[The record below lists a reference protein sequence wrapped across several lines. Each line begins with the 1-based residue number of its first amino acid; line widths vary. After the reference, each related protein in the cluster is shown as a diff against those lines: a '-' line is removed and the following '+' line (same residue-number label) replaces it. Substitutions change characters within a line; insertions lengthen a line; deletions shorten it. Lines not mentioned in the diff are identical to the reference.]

1 MKKISAL
8 ILLVLVIGTIDA
20 YASGDRKQKTETRKY
35 SNEYLDTV
43 KVDKELVINDY
54 VMVGVEY
61 GGGVSRQLF
70 NPPYMQDNLWSMDYY
85 GVSITKY
92 SKMFGFMPYFGLQAG
107 LFHGSEGYLMKENK
121 ETGATAVVNGATR
134 CVYKVV
140 DIPVTA
146 QFHYD
151 MDHFK
156 ILGALGIYGG
166 YRYSIERS
174 GYMVTDETKYAFL
187 DTDRRFDYGLK
198 GGAGFGIVFDPFEI
212 HVKANV
218 RYSWS
223 TLYEPDYKSDYYYSF
238 AYPLD
243 INLSVGMFIQLGS
256 RSGKDKATLRKEAK
270 ALVFG
275 EN

>member
-1 MKKISAL
+1 MKKIFPLIL
-8 ILLVLVIGTIDA
+8 ILLLSA
-20 YASGDRKQKTETRKY
+20 AFNASASGDRKQKTEPRKY

-70 NPPYMQDNLWSMDYY
+70 NPPYLQDNLWSMDYY
-85 GVSITKY
+85 GISITKY

-107 LFHGSEGYLMKENK
+107 LFHGIEGYKMKENK
-121 ETGATAVVNGATR
+121 ETGSIAIVNGAIQ
-134 CVYKVV
+134 CSYKVI

-156 ILGALGIYGG
+156 LLASAGIYGG
-166 YRYSIERS
+166 YRYAIERV
-174 GYMVTDETKYAFL
+174 GPMVTDETRYTFL
-187 DTDRRFDYGLK
+187 DTDHRIDYGLK
-198 GGAGFGIVFDPFEI
+198 GGAGFGIVFDPFEV

-218 RYSWS
+218 RYAWS
-223 TLYEPDYKSDYYYSF
+223 TLYDPNYRSEYYFSF

-243 INLSVGMFIQLGS
+243 INLSVGLFVQLGS

-270 ALVFG
+270 AIVYG
-275 EN
+275 NN

>member
-8 ILLVLVIGTIDA
+8 ILMILFSTAIDA
-20 YASGDRKQKTETRKY
+20 YASGDRRQKAETRKY

-61 GGGVSRQLF
+61 GGGASRQLF
-70 NPPYMQDNLWSMDYY
+70 NPPYLQDNLWSLGYY
-85 GVSITKY
+85 GVSVTKY
-92 SKMFGFMPYFGLQAG
+92 SKMFGFMPYFGLQVG
-107 LFHGSEGYLMKENK
+107 LFHGAEGYKMKENK
-121 ETGATAVVNGATR
+121 ETGATAIVNGAIQCR
-134 CVYKVV
+134 YKVV
-140 DIPVTA
+140 DVPVTA

-166 YRYSIERS
+166 YRYAIERM
-174 GYMVTDETKYAFL
+174 GPMVTDDTRNTFL
-187 DTDRRFDYGLK
+187 DTDHRLDYGLK
-198 GGAGFGIVFDPFEI
+198 GGAGFGIVFDPFEL

-223 TLYEPDYKSDYYYSF
+223 TLYDPDYRSDYYYSF

-243 INLSVGMFIQLGS
+243 INLSIGLFMQLGS
-256 RSGKDKATLRKEAK
+256 RSGKDRATLRKEAK
-270 ALVFG
+270 AIVFG
-275 EN
+275 NN

>member
-1 MKKISAL
+1 MKKIAA
-8 ILLVLVIGTIDA
+8 IIFALLVATAIDA
-20 YASGDRKQKTETRKY
+20 DAFRDRRQKSEVRKY

-43 KVDKELVINDY
+43 KVDTELNINDY

-70 NPPYMQDNLWSMDYY
+70 NPPYLQDNLWSRDYY
-85 GVSITKY
+85 GVSVTKY

-107 LFHGSEGYLMKENK
+107 LFHGTEGYKMRENK
-121 ETGATAVVNGATR
+121 ETGTIATVNGATQ
-134 CVYKVV
+134 CIYKVI

-156 ILGALGIYGG
+156 LMGALGIYGG
-166 YRYSIERS
+166 YRYALERS
-174 GYMVTDETKYAFL
+174 GGRVTDETRYTFL
-187 DTDRRFDYGLK
+187 DTDHRLDYGLK

-223 TLYEPDYKSDYYYSF
+223 TLYDPDYRSQYYYSY

-243 INLSVGMFIQLGS
+243 INISVGLFIQMGS
-256 RSGKDKATLRKEAK
+256 RSGKDKAALRKEAK
-270 ALVFG
+270 AIVYG
-275 EN
+275 NN